1 MDKYLHSMIN
11 ALIDMCSGVRGE
23 GSGKMFPKVVSAEA
37 EFLRGRA
44 S

>member
-11 ALIDMCSGVRGE
+11 VFIDMCSCVRGG